1 MTELTPTSYL
11 MVALVE
17 RSGEATAY
25 DLKRMLELAFRPIW
39 WVPHTQVYRE
49 SARLVASGHLR
60 EQREDSG
67 RRRRLYTV
75 TASGRQALHEWLKT
89 PTSASTELRDVG
101 LLKILLGADPAL
113 LAPEQLAAH
122 RQRLAETEE
131 LRANLQSVDAPGLA
145 LVLEAGIA
153 HERQWV
159 RFWSQFASH
168 PER

>member
-1 MTELTPTSYL
+1 MAELTPTSYL
-11 MVALVE
+11 VIALVE
-17 RSGEATAY
+17 RAREATSY

-49 SARLVASGHLR
+49 SARLVASGHLH
-60 EQREDSG
+60 EQREDTG

-75 TASGRQALHEWLKT
+75 TASGRQALQKWLKT
-89 PTSASTELRDVG
+89 PTSANTELRDVG

-122 RQRLAETEE
+122 REHLAEIEQ

-153 HERQWV
+153 HEHQWV
-159 RFWSQFASH
+159 RFWSQFANR
-168 PER
+168 PDT